1 MVHSYIVKKSGTQ
14 NVSQIISALKDHF
27 PIIQD
32 SREQGNYFYY
42 DTFDWRLYKKGYHLY
57 LTDQHLSLFNFKRN
71 YIEIEEDLVTSVSKT
86 LMLPAGSIQKQL
98 IPLLDVRALILVA
111 TFKKISY
118 SFRILNKDKKTI
130 AYLKINQNKIKDGNR
145 FIALDPCLEI
155 RPLRGYTQSVSTI
168 RKKISFY
175 DLKVYHND
183 LIRMGLQVLGRI
195 PADYSSKI
203 NIPLKPQLP
212 AGQALRKIYR
222 YLLQIMKKNE
232 NGIINDIDIEFL
244 HDFRVS
250 ARRTRSA
257 LGQTQNILDEDIV
270 QKATKDFNYLGQSTN
285 RLRDIDVYLLKEDQY
300 KEMLSE
306 NRRDY
311 LNPFFEDLK
320 HQRKIENALVI
331 KILKSVRYKRIINEW
346 EFYLNARINAKNLT
360 ATEKKPIIIVA
371 RKVICERNQKVLEFG
386 KNIVIT
392 SSDELL
398 HQLRIAGKKL
408 RYLLEFFNSLFPQ
421 TEMQILIKKLKQLQD
436 NLGDYHDLAVHQEML
451 KKFEE
456 QLTIKESGEKET
468 ILTLGILIRKLN
480 EKQEL
485 VKKDFFET
493 FRIYSA
499 PEIQKIF
506 HDLFYDSML

>member
-1 MVHSYIVKKSGTQ
+1 MLHS
-14 NVSQIISALKDHF
+14 
-27 PIIQD
+27 
-32 SREQGNYFYY
+32 
-42 DTFDWRLYKKGYHLY
+42 
-57 LTDQHLSLFNFKRN
+57 
-71 YIEIEEDLVTSVSKT
+71 
-86 LMLPAGSIQKQL
+86 
-98 IPLLDVRALILVA
+98 
-111 TFKKISY
+111 
-118 SFRILNKDKKTI
+118 
-130 AYLKINQNKIKDGNR
+130 
-145 FIALDPCLEI
+145 
-155 RPLRGYTQSVSTI
+155 
-168 RKKISFY
+168 
-175 DLKVYHND
+175 
-183 LIRMGLQVLGRI
+183 
-195 PADYSSKI
+195 YSSKI

-232 NGIINDIDIEFL
+232 NGIINDIDTEFL

-257 LGQTQNILDEDIV
+257 LGQIKDILGKDIV
-270 QKATKDFNYLGQSTN
+270 KKAKKDFTYLGQSTN

-300 KEMLSE
+300 KKMLPE

-320 HQRKIENALVI
+320 SKRKSENAVVV
-331 KILKSVRYKRIINEW
+331 KILKSIRYKRIINEW
-346 EFYLNARINAKNLT
+346 EFYLNTKINAETLT

-371 RKVICERNQKVLEFG
+371 RNVIYQRNQKVLEFG
-386 KNIVIT
+386 KNIIIT

-421 TEMQILIKKLKQLQD
+421 TQMQILIKKLKKLQD
-436 NLGDYHDLAVHQEML
+436 NLGNYHDLAVHQEML
-451 KKFEE
+451 KKFAE
-456 QLTIKESGEKET
+456 QLTTQENGEKET
-468 ILTLGILIRKLN
+468 ILTLGILTMKLN
-480 EKQEL
+480 EKQIL

-506 HDLFYDSML
+506 HALFYDSMLQE